1 MPSSR
6 PNTIPA
12 VVHILRQL
20 RPQSIL
26 DVGVGFGKWGH
37 LFREYTDINAA
48 ENDPPR
54 YHKAH
59 WQIRIDGI
67 EGHAEYLT
75 DMHRYL
81 YDVIHVGDACQLLP
95 SLSDYDLVFMG
106 DIIEHL
112 DKADGRRLLE
122 TALAKARQAVLVSTP
137 KYETHQSE
145 LCGNELERHRSLW
158 SAADFKKFSGATV
171 RTIDG
176 DTLLALLLKPDVPA
190 VEFHRANHTG
200 NKERRLLDEARQILI
215 DWIAGDT
222 PFVLIDDEQIR
233 SQLPHRHCFPF
244 LEKEGTYWG
253 PPADDETAIAE
264 LERLRSQG
272 AKYLA
277 IVSSSFWWLERYPKF
292 AAHVKNRH
300 SLVEEDEAMIAFCL
314 R

>member
-1 MPSSR
+1 MPGSR
-6 PNTIPA
+6 PNAIPA
-12 VVHILRQL
+12 VIHILRQL

-59 WQIRIDGI
+59 WQVRIDGI
-67 EGHAEYLT
+67 EGHPGYLT
-75 DMHRYL
+75 DMHRFL
-81 YDVIHVGDACQLLP
+81 YDEIHVGDACQVLP
-95 SLSDYDLVFMG
+95 ALPEYDLVFMG

-112 DKADGRRLLE
+112 DKGDGRRLLE
-122 TALAKARQAVLVSTP
+122 MALAKARQAVLVSTP

-158 SAADFKKFSGATV
+158 SAADFKKFPGATV

-176 DTLLALLLKPDVPA
+176 DTLLALLLKAGMTPVG
-190 VEFHRANHTG
+190 FQRANHTG
-200 NKERRLLDEARQILI
+200 TRERRLLEEARQILI
-215 DWIAGDT
+215 DWIAVET

-253 PPADDETAIAE
+253 PPAEDETAIGE
-264 LERLRSQG
+264 LERLKARG
-272 AKYLA
+272 AKYVA

-292 AAHVKNRH
+292 AAHLKDKH
-300 SLVEEDEAMIAFCL
+300 SLVEEDESLIAYAL